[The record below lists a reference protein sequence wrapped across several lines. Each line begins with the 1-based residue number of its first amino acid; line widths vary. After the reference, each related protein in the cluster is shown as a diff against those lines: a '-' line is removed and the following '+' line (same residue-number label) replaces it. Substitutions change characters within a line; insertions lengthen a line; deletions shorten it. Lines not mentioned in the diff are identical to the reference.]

1 MNFYKLNKLMNEMSP
16 PAVGL
21 QQPMTTNP
29 ANDVTPGKNTQQ
41 QQQPGTDANLKQDM
55 KRNLAKISTT
65 LGEKGNKYQK
75 LIQFVGRNPE
85 MLNLLDELLG
95 DVGEMRGTTFQAKY
109 N

>member
-1 MNFYKLNKLMNEMSP
+1 MNFYKLNKLMNEMAP

-29 ANDVTPGKNTQQ
+29 ANVAPGQNTQQ
-41 QQQPGTDANLKQDM
+41 HQPGPDANLKQDM
-55 KRNLAKISTT
+55 KKNLAKISTS

-85 MLNLLDELLG
+85 MLTLLDELLG
-95 DVGEMRGTTFQAKY
+95 DVGDMRGTTFQAKY

>member
-1 MNFYKLNKLMNEMSP
+1 MNFYKLNKLINEMAP

-29 ANDVTPGKNTQQ
+29 ANDVTPGQNTQQ
-41 QQQPGTDANLKQDM
+41 PGVDAHSKQDM
-55 KRNLAKISTT
+55 SKNLSKISRT

-85 MLNLLDELLG
+85 MLALLDDLLG
-95 DVGEMRGTTFQAKY
+95 DVGGMQGSKFGNIYK
-109 N
+109 